1 MPNTLPL
8 GSNPFLILLAI
19 IKSPSLTVSDVDKL
33 QVLANDFAE
42 TLQTLSGAE
51 TTLENLADDMDFG
64 EVEYY
69 GYSTLMRK
77 QAGAIRRLR
86 LDLKDFLA
94 GAFSEKAASNSKKGV
109 RHE

>member
-86 LDLKDFLA
+86 LDLKDFWQVL
-94 GAFSEKAASNSKKGV
+94 FLKK
-109 RHE
+109 

>member
-19 IKSPSLTVSDVDKL
+19 IKRPNLTVSDVDKL

-42 TLQTLSGAE
+42 TLDALAGAE
-51 TTLENLADDMDFG
+51 STLKNLAYDMDFG
-64 EVEYY
+64 EADFL
-69 GYSTLMRK
+69 GYPNMMRE
-77 QAGAIRRLR
+77 QADTIRKLR
-86 LDLKDFLA
+86 LDLKAFLK
-94 GAFSEKAASNSKKGV
+94 KATSNAKKKEV